1 MESVQKLIRPQEH
14 CRLCVKIKSSD
25 YQGRLR
31 RKLFALVTHSTGG
44 IDEHSVFIL
53 EARSVHSAFVSETL
67 PLFADTDLELCQKY
81 ALPGAAP
88 VERET
93 VSSRSDSL
101 TPDKVVM
108 TTATTGSTGF
118 TAMTDLLIR
127 LRNPRGEL
135 EIETFNVDDLQ
146 RVASHIEQV
155 LVYAKERCQL
165 SSGDTHQWTAYYT
178 LQVPSALELAPLTSD
193 PGYSY
198 HLGLQVNTTNPLV
211 SLSLLNIDPRTSLED
226 DDFDALIFSPA
237 SKGVKDAWIL
247 GEMRSREAQ
256 FTDYNPIRVFT
267 GTWNVNGRLATQ
279 LLTPWLTPMP
289 EDTELLVL
297 GFQELDLRAEAYLVY
312 DGQKEQIWCRA
323 VEEGLGSRVDR
334 YQKVVSKQLIGM
346 LIVVYARQDVAHR
359 LRDVAVDSAGCGIM
373 GMIGN
378 KGAVAVRFNYND
390 SSFCIVNCHL
400 AANMNQVERRN
411 QDYHDLCRRIMF
423 AKTDMLVALD
433 SSSRLPN
440 SPTQREPQGRLVIPT
455 SAEGRMGAPSVP
467 TSATPTVNPAES
479 VTTPSL
485 SKAGTAAAVLATG
498 GLGLVS
504 SLRRQSAPPSA
515 PLFGHDY
522 IIWMGD
528 LNYRIPLENSKVKS
542 LLEAQQFKY
551 LQDFDQ
557 LNIEKANRRAFAG
570 FEENVIQFPPTYKY
584 EIGTNQY
591 DPKRAPA
598 WCDRILW
605 WSPLSTDFITQRT
618 YACHMELTSSDH
630 KPVSSLFDVKTKCI
644 RRDDQAAIHSQLLH
658 ELDRYENECM
668 PTARVSET
676 QLDFGTVVYEQPVT
690 RAVTLHNTGKVP
702 VQFRF
707 IPKLDET
714 AFCRPWLWVNP
725 PTGIVLPGSQILIHF
740 TALVLAENAP
750 ALNTSQEELRDILI
764 LHLENGKDYFISV
777 QGNYLPT
784 CFGTSLDILARLPK
798 PIRAMS
804 LEEIQALGEETQ
816 YSIPKEIWRLVDYIY
831 DHGLGIPHLFFVN
844 GDPEL
849 VDYIRICLDTGAEWD
864 LKRILPTSHR
874 SSSSQSIESGEISL
888 TQPPLD
894 FQSLIPTGS
903 DNSDPE
909 SALSL
914 PVSHPEQVE
923 VNPPYDPICPM
934 DPITQRLA
942 SSVASSPTFPHL
954 AGSTP
959 PRRDFATSEPV
970 MSDHAEAADDR
981 VPDSPVRN
989 IQSSVDSE
997 SEGEAVVQLVKTH
1010 QSDTVVAANTTS
1022 LTKQP
1027 ENCQARQTILNS
1039 APSLPLETEVGL
1051 PLSNESDS
1059 YLGMYSVAD
1068 ALVRLLKYLP
1078 EPVIPFDYFDR
1089 CVEAGARLLQ
1099 VEQQASEVQRRRTP
1113 ADEDID
1119 TFISGGATGSVS
1131 DTLAESV
1138 ENAVVFQVLDTLP
1151 RANLNV
1157 FVFVMSFMKEV
1168 VTHSLDPLVTK
1179 ERVAFLLATVILRP
1193 QICSVD
1199 SEDAT
1204 GLIIQHRKMFIKQFL

>member
-1 MESVQKLIRPQEH
+1 MESVQKLIRPQEQ
-14 CRLCVKIKSSD
+14 CQLCVKIKSSD

-31 RKLFALVTHSTGG
+31 KKLFALVTHSAGG
-44 IDEHSVFIL
+44 INEHSVFIL

-81 ALPGAAP
+81 SLTGAAP
-88 VERET
+88 VEKDST
-93 VSSRSDSL
+93 SSRSDPLIS
-101 TPDKVVM
+101 DKVVKPAA
-108 TTATTGSTGF
+108 TTAGTGF
-118 TAMTDLLIR
+118 TAMADLLIR

-146 RVASHIEQV
+146 RIVSHVEQA
-155 LVYAKERCQL
+155 LVYAKERRQL
-165 SSGDTHQWTAYYT
+165 ASGDTHQWTAYYT

-211 SLSLLNIDPRTSLED
+211 SLSLLNIDPRASLED

-256 FTDYNPIRVFT
+256 FTDYSPIRVFT

-279 LLTPWLTPMP
+279 SLTPWLAPMP

-297 GFQELDLRAEAYLVY
+297 GFQELDLRAEAYLMY
-312 DGQKEQIWCRA
+312 DSQKEQIWCRA
-323 VEEGLGSRVDR
+323 VEEGLGSRVDQ

-346 LIVVYARQDVAHR
+346 LIVVYAHQDVAHR
-359 LRDVAVDSAGCGIM
+359 LHDVAVDSAGCGIM

-423 AKTDMLVALD
+423 AKTDVLVASD
-433 SSSRLPN
+433 SSSHLPN
-440 SPTQREPQGRLVIPT
+440 SPTQREPHGRLVMRTP
-455 SAEGRMGAPSVP
+455 AEGRVGASSVP
-467 TSATPTVNPAES
+467 SSATLTANPAES
-479 VTTPSL
+479 ASIPPLTTAS
-485 SKAGTAAAVLATG
+485 AAAAALATG

-504 SLRRQSAPPSA
+504 SLRRQSTLPSA

-522 IIWMGD
+522 VIWMGD
-528 LNYRIPLENSKVKS
+528 LNYRIPLEVNKVKS
-542 LLEAQQFKY
+542 LLDAQQLKY

-557 LNIEKANRRAFAG
+557 LNVEKANHRAFAG
-570 FEENVIQFPPTYKY
+570 FEENTIQFPPTYKY
-584 EIGTNQY
+584 EIGTSQY

-630 KPVSSLFDVKTKCI
+630 KPVSSLFDVKTKHI

-676 QLDFGTVVYEQPVT
+676 QLDFGTVEYEQPVT

-740 TALVLAENAP
+740 TVLVLAENAP
-750 ALNTSQEELRDILI
+750 ALNTSREELRDILI

-784 CFGTSLDILARLPK
+784 CFGTSLDVLARLPK

-816 YSIPKEIWRLVDYIY
+816 YSIPKEIWRLVDLIY
-831 DHGLGIPHLFFVN
+831 DHGLGTPHLFFVN
-844 GDPEL
+844 GDPDL
-849 VDYIRICLDTGAEWD
+849 VDYIRTCLDTGTEWD
-864 LKRILPTSHR
+864 LGRILPSPRR
-874 SSSSQSIESGEISL
+874 SFASRGLESSETSL
-888 TQPPLD
+888 TESPMD
-894 FQSLIPTGS
+894 FQRLAPVDSDKDDSGS
-903 DNSDPE
+903 TR
-909 SALSL
+909 SL
-914 PVSHPEQVE
+914 PVSTPGQVE
-923 VNPPYDPICPM
+923 SNSPDDPNNPVES
-934 DPITQRLA
+934 TTSL
-942 SSVASSPTFPHL
+942 PTFPHST
-954 AGSTP
+954 GS
-959 PRRDFATSEPV
+959 ATSEPV
-970 MSDHAEAADDR
+970 LSDQVEPADSR
-981 VPDSPVRN
+981 APDSPVKDT
-989 IQSSVDSE
+989 QSPADSE
-997 SEGEAVVQLVKTH
+997 SEGEAVVQ
-1010 QSDTVVAANTTS
+1010 VVNTTS
-1022 LTKQP
+1022 LIKQP
-1027 ENCQARQTILNS
+1027 ENSQVRQTALS
-1039 APSLPLETEVGL
+1039 SVSSPPPEARVAR
-1051 PLSNESDS
+1051 PLSDESDR

-1068 ALVRLLKYLP
+1068 VLVRLLKYLP

-1099 VEQQASEVQRRRTP
+1099 VEQQASEVQRRRTT
-1113 ADEDID
+1113 AAEDNDAPI
-1119 TFISGGATGSVS
+1119 GGDSSGSVNG
-1131 DTLAESV
+1131 TLADSV

-1168 VTHSLDPLVTK
+1168 VTHSLDPLVTR
-1179 ERVAFLLATVILRP
+1179 ERIAFLLATVILRP
-1193 QICSVD
+1193 RFSSVE

-1204 GLIIQHRKMFIKQFL
+1204 GPIIQRRKMFIKQFL